1 MQQVVVEVHRMA
13 LERTAAGGP
22 PWSLESR
29 EDADHSTPYLVAVAL
44 RDGTVT
50 LASFSDAHLWNPEL
64 RELMLKVRVVEDEDF
79 THLYQQLPQQN
90 RARVTVVTH
99 TGLRLIGEEG
109 GDADDLAAPKSDAQ
123 ISEKFRTVSVDC
135 LGATPVNSILERL
148 WNLEKVTDVA
158 VIPPLCAIT

>member
-1 MQQVVVEVHRMA
+1 MHHYHGRTRPAAGPAIASILAAEKIAPLRISDVQQVVVEVHRMA

-64 RELMLKVRVVEDEDF
+64 RE
-79 THLYQQLPQQN
+79 
-90 RARVTVVTH
+90 
-99 TGLRLIGEEG
+99 
-109 GDADDLAAPKSDAQ
+109 
-123 ISEKFRTVSVDC
+123 
-135 LGATPVNSILERL
+135 
-148 WNLEKVTDVA
+148 
-158 VIPPLCAIT
+158 